1 MKIARKL
8 GKIVV
13 RLSKIGHKT
22 AKIVYLYIFVCTF
35 QLQRLFLNCQQLH
48 YECQRLAA
56 NWSRLYHMYLY
67 MLIFVTKIVVKLLT
81 IACQLRKIGRE
92 LAKIVF
98 LYEHL

>member
-1 MKIARKL
+1 MKIARKF

-13 RLSKIGHKT
+13 RLSKIGRKM

-35 QLQRLFLNCQQLH
+35 QLRRLYFYCQRLH
-48 YECQRLAA
+48 YVCQRLAA

-67 MLIFVTKIVVKLLT
+67 MLIFVTKIVLKLSM
-81 IACQLRKIGRE
+81 IACQLWKIGRE

>member
-1 MKIARKL
+1 MKIARKF

-13 RLSKIGHKT
+13 QLSKIGHKM

-35 QLQRLFLNCQQLH
+35 QLRRLYFN
-48 YECQRLAA
+48 CQRLRYVCRRLAT

-67 MLIFVTKIVVKLLT
+67 MLIFVTKIVLKLSM
-81 IACQLRKIGRE
+81 IAHQLWKIGRE
-92 LAKIVF
+92 LAKIVL

>member
-1 MKIARKL
+1 MKIARKF

-22 AKIVYLYIFVCTF
+22 AKIVYPYIFVCTF
-35 QLQRLFLNCQQLH
+35 QLRRLYLNCQRLR
-48 YECQRLAA
+48 YVCRRLAA

-67 MLIFVTKIVVKLLT
+67 MLIFVTKIVLKLST
-81 IACQLRKIGRE
+81 IACQLRKIGHG